1 MVLRCFRPGVLGDG
15 QAGICGPLGHGDEWH
30 QFLPKRVEALQER
43 VCRVCFCGEEE
54 GPLLAPCRCRGS
66 VRYVHASCLNEWRV
80 QLGKKDALAY
90 HLDVWQTELQCPGE
104 GKYAWNEKFQTY
116 ESSVFGHPG
125 KPSMPAKGIGL
136 LSSFGAVDFGITF
149 ENDGLRV
156 QASVSS
162 KPPVTKPPAED

>member
-1 MVLRCFRPGVLGDG
+1 MIKRAIDRNLLRRADEPALPAANWSGKSTAILAKNPLIDLLDGVL
-15 QAGICGPLGHGDEWH
+15 QSESL
-30 QFLPKRVEALQER
+30 KRFQEQSWTN
-43 VCRVCFCGEEE
+43 
-54 GPLLAPCRCRGS
+54 L
-66 VRYVHASCLNEWRV
+66 HALNEWRV

-90 HLDVWQTELQCPGE
+90 HLDVWQTELQCPGG

-116 ESSVFGHPG
+116 ESTVFGHPG

-136 LSSFGAVDFGITF
+136 LGSFGAVDFGITF

-162 KPPVTKPPAED
+162 KPPATKPPAED